1 MGFIVKFIWPE
12 INYEGV
18 LLSEVFTWLIC
29 TTFFKKMR
37 VPRALIDMQFLNAFV
52 SQKMFA

>member
-37 VPRALIDMQFLNAFV
+37 VPRSLIDMQFLNAFV